1 MARVTYQ
8 GGDMEGISSD
18 AASEQTLNELLKAFK
33 AQGGSGGKFNDT
45 AEKAQKQATKATKTG
60 TKATEADTKQTKEHT
75 GTVKDAEKAIAT
87 FSKALMKSAGRGILN
102 VGESITGFAGD
113 ILGGSHRI
121 SELSKHVTGLIGDFP
136 GLGLVGD
143 TAQMFF
149 NILDGQIDTFRQMS
163 GVGAD
168 LGDDLFA
175 WTQQSAIARVSLDTL
190 TNVYGEHSKTMA
202 LAFGGAREGVNK
214 FTAVLG
220 GVRDLSED
228 FTKLGYTVEEQAEY
242 TAEYIDLQKR
252 TGMLKNRSDASL
264 IAGTRKYMLELDRL
278 ARITGQSRK
287 ETADAMKQAA
297 DDKRIKALMHNMEAN
312 ASESLR
318 STIAIL
324 HAQKP
329 ELADAFKELV
339 ATGGVPITDG
349 AKAMAL
355 QNNELSILAK
365 KFFNKEKVTMGTVRD
380 TINLSID
387 KARAIVEQNGDI
399 IGVSMAT
406 GVTGVWDSVLDLLGM
421 EKIKAHDD
429 AIAEQTQ
436 AMAASTKDL
445 LEVESNLVKAQTKA
459 NKLFIESKIWG
470 EFTDVISEFS
480 KNLKPGGPVEQAML
494 EGVKTIT
501 GSMSQFKDWLLGDG
515 TAKEKIS
522 EAWDYTKK
530 IMKGF
535 ATKLMGWLGFDVGE
549 EGTPSATYTNA
560 AKKLEDTNKQII
572 AIQEKIKSGT
582 LNPEQMEKA
591 LAELK
596 ALRAEAEKYQAT
608 MAQETAKG
616 QGKKPEG
623 VGLGAWLKTNW
634 DKVAIGVGAG
644 TLAVGALVAAFY
656 LGPIIVAGVS
666 AIMGILLIGAGVVT
680 LLAGA
685 LWLVSDAVGGIA
697 EGLTKLG
704 EVKISPSFKD
714 LPDVMGNL
722 AGPLAAL
729 AGAGILSFLGAGGL
743 TKLADNLKAYEQL
756 NVDALT
762 KVGPALTGLY
772 GGISAFTGDGFIEG
786 ASKWLGNLFSGN
798 NFEDMADGLKHF
810 DSIDAVQLE
819 KIGVALEGISAFI
832 NSMEADN
839 ISDIAD
845 AIEKLTDAMDVFES
859 KMSDMNSDVKATFS
873 TTVSGMTSSSKG
885 QGEQLSKLNTTLGEL
900 ITITSEGNRIE
911 TKQLEAIKE
920 IGGTVG

>member
-530 IMKGF
+530 IMSGF
-535 ATKLMGWLGFDVGE
+535 ATKLMGWLGFGAE
-549 EGTPSATYTNA
+549 TGASEKYTKAASKLNTVNA
-560 AKKLEDTNKQII
+560 EIV
-572 AIQEKIKSGT
+572 AIKDKIESGT
-582 LNPEQMEKA
+582 LNPEQMDKA
-591 LAELK
+591 IKQLAELQKK
-596 ALRAEAEKYQAT
+596 AEGFQAP
-608 MAQETAKG
+608 MAQEKAAG
-616 QGKKPEG
+616 NGPPEEG
-623 VGLGAWLKTNW
+623 AGLGAWLKTNW
-634 DKVAIGVGAG
+634 DKVDIGVGAV

-666 AIMGILLIGAGVVT
+666 AILGNLLIGSGVVT
-680 LLAGA
+680 LHAGA